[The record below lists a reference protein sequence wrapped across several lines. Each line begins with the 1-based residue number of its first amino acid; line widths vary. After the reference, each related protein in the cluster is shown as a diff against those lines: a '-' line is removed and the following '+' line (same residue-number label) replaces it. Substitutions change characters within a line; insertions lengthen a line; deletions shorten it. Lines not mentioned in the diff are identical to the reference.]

1 MLVVSFSVLL
11 CTRAVE
17 ATVEATVEAAVEAT
31 VEAAVEALAVIAAPS
46 SRTLT

>member
-1 MLVVSFSVLL
+1 MLVVAFLVLL
-11 CTRAVE
+11 CTRA
-17 ATVEATVEAAVEAT
+17 VEATVEAAVEAT